1 MKKDDIIELTIEDLG
16 IDGEGIGK
24 ADGMAIFV
32 KDAVVGD
39 RIQAKIMKMKKHYGY
54 ARLMEVLEPSPVR
67 CAPRCNF
74 ARQCGGCQLQAMTY
88 EAQLNFKA
96 KKVWNHLT
104 RIGGLTDLEVPE
116 IMGMEEPWCGYP
128 ASGDGPEWRR
138 PMQHLRSD
146 LFRPPAHRRAPGN
159 WYPFPLRS

>member
-24 ADGMAIFV
+24 ADGMVIFV

-67 CAPRCNF
+67 CAPVQFCTPVRRLP
-74 ARQCGGCQLQAMTY
+74 AAGY
-88 EAQLNFKA
+88 
-96 KKVWNHLT
+96 
-104 RIGGLTDLEVPE
+104 DL
-116 IMGMEEPWCGYP
+116 
-128 ASGDGPEWRR
+128 
-138 PMQHLRSD
+138 
-146 LFRPPAHRRAPGN
+146 
-159 WYPFPLRS
+159 